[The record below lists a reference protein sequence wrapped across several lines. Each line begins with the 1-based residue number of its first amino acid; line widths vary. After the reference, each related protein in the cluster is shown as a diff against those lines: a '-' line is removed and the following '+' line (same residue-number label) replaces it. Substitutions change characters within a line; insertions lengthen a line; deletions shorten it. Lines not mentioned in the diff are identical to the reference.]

1 MYILLFSTC
10 ACASVSPFINSLTT
24 MDANTKMLKNKL
36 NLPHVYRT
44 LLYGF

>member
-1 MYILLFSTC
+1 MYILPFSTC
-10 ACASVSPFINSLTT
+10 ACVFVSSFIHLLTT

-36 NLPHVYRT
+36 NLPHVYRI